1 MNYTFKKKGFKKS
14 NTLREKPSSHPTPR
28 AIQLTKIRPY
38 IFDEYFKAKR
48 IKTLAP
54 RPIPNP
60 IADLIL
66 NIFN

>member
-1 MNYTFKKKGFKKS
+1 MYYIFKKKGFKS
-14 NTLREKPSSHPTPR
+14 NTLREKPSSHPAPR